1 MSKLT
6 KVKFALAHRDPSI
19 YILRPITFDISRE
32 IVVEDIA
39 DVRNVDAAGG
49 DVGGDQD
56 VDLTGPEIT
65 ERLLT
70 VALLPIAVDTL
81 AADAPQG
88 KVRSLQEADDK
99 F

>member
-1 MSKLT
+1 MLLIKTKNLQSEYLLELT
-6 KVKFALAHRDPSI
+6 DTS
-19 YILRPITFDISRE
+19 PITFDISRE